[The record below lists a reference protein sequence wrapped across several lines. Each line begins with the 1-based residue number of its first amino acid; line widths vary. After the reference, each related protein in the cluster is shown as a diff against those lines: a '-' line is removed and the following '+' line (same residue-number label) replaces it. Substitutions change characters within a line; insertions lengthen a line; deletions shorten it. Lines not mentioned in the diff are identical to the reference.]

1 MSTQRFFIF
10 FLILSTF
17 FEMLPSEAFCQ
28 KSNAR
33 NPTPDEIKTLRKNA
47 EAFFNAGNFDGALKG
62 YTELIA
68 IEPNYTEINYLL
80 GYCHL
85 ITNVKKAKAVGFFES
100 SLKEKNPKKET
111 HYFLGLAYMHAER
124 WDDAIQ
130 SYETYKVSS
139 SHSKVIRD
147 FPSVERQ
154 IEMCNNAKK
163 IISEHRLNVTFKNLG
178 KTINS
183 IHEDYNP
190 FVSASRTTLV
200 FTSRRKG
207 NMGGLIEELGAYAAD
222 VYFSFWKDTAWIK
235 AKNAGASINTDWDE
249 ESVGL
254 SADGRT
260 MLVYLDNIDFLS
272 DIATATLKGKTWQK
286 LTSVGSSVN
295 TKHFETGATITLD
308 GSTIYFASDRKDT
321 KVGSELYVA
330 KRNENGEWGQSINL
344 GPVINTLYDEST
356 PFISMDGK
364 TLYFSSKGHNTMGGF
379 DIFRS
384 TLDDS
389 TASWSKPENI
399 GYPINNADDNLYF
412 SMTGNQRYAYV
423 SAVREEGFGD
433 MDIYQVT
440 YNDTIDHPFLALISG
455 TVSLMSGGK
464 AVISKATIND
474 YSNGKPLMTYKPTV
488 VRNEFILAAGP
499 GEYIMSVEGVNFNTY
514 HEILKI
520 ANEIPLKDMVL
531 NLNVSSNK

>member
-1 MSTQRFFIF
+1 MSTQRLSIIF
-10 FLILSTF
+10 LTLSVF
-17 FEMLPSEAFCQ
+17 FEMLPPEAFCQ
-28 KSNAR
+28 KSKAR
-33 NPTPDEIKTLRKNA
+33 ILTTDDIKILKKTT
-47 EAFFNAGNFDGALKG
+47 ETFFNAGNFDGALKG
-62 YTELIA
+62 YTVLIA
-68 IEPNYTEINYLL
+68 LEPDNPEINYLL

-85 ITNVKKAKAVGFFES
+85 FTNVNKAKAVGFFES
-100 SLKEKNPKKET
+100 SLKAKNPKKET
-111 HYFLGLAYMHAER
+111 HYFLGIAYMHAER

-130 SYETYKVSS
+130 SFENYKTGT
-139 SHSKVIRD
+139 HSKAIRD

-163 IISEHRLNVTFKNLG
+163 IISEHRLNITFKNLG
-178 KTINS
+178 KNINS
-183 IHEDYNP
+183 VFEDYNG
-190 FVSASRTTLV
+190 FVSASGKTLV
-200 FTSRRKG
+200 YASRRKG
-207 NMGGLIEELGAYAAD
+207 NMGGHIEELGAYSAD
-222 VYFSFWKDTAWIK
+222 VYFSLWKDNAWIK
-235 AKNAGASINTDWDE
+235 SKNAGAVINTDWDE

-286 LTSVGSSVN
+286 LTSIGSSVN
-295 TKHFETGATITLD
+295 TKYFETGASITLD

-330 KRNENGEWGQSINL
+330 KRNENGDWGPSLNL
-344 GPVINTLYDEST
+344 GSVINTMYDESA

-364 TLYFSSKGHNTMGGF
+364 TLYFSSKGHNSMGGF

-423 SAVREEGFGD
+423 SAVREGGFGD
-433 MDIYQVT
+433 MDIYQVI
-440 YNDTIDHPFLALISG
+440 YNDTIDHRFLALISG
-455 TVSLMSGGK
+455 TVSLPGGGK
-464 AVISKATIND
+464 AVIAKATIND
-474 YSNGKPLMTYKPTV
+474 KLTGKLLMTYKPSV
-488 VRNEFILAAGP
+488 IRNEFVLAAKP
-499 GEYIMSVEGVNFNTY
+499 GEYILSVEGVNFNTHY
-514 HEILKI
+514 VILTI
-520 ANEIPLKDMVL
+520 SNELHLKDIVL